1 MQKGPGTLIIVGI
14 SSSSPAKHPAMDR
27 KSEIQKSKL
36 FFLIYSFVPSI
47 YVLEL
52 LF

>member
-1 MQKGPGTLIIVGI
+1 MPKGPGTLIMFGI
-14 SSSSPAKHPAMDR
+14 PSSSPAKHPAIDR

-36 FFLIYSFVPSI
+36 FFLMYSVEPST